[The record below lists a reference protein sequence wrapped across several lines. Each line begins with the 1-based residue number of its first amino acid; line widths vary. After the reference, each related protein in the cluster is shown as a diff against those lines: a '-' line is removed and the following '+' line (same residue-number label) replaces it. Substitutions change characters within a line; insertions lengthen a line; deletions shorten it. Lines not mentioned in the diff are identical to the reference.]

1 MIRRKKTI
9 DGVLIFVV
17 NGVYNR
23 LGGSTL
29 EGTPALT
36 HRPAESRTGFMN
48 S

>member
-23 LGGSTL
+23 LGGSTFGEL
-29 EGTPALT
+29 QPS
-36 HRPAESRTGFMN
+36 HTGQPRAAQDL
-48 S
+48 